1 MPRPSPAPLQATLY
15 TRPGCHLCDAVRS
28 VMQPLLAEYGGTLR
42 EVNVDEQPDL
52 KELYGYDV
60 PVIFIGE
67 REVARHR
74 LTSREFRAILEE
86 TIRE

>member
-1 MPRPSPAPLQATLY
+1 MARPQPVPLQVTLY
-15 TRPGCHLCDAVRS
+15 TRPGCHLCDAARG

-42 EVNVDEQPDL
+42 ELNVDEQPEL
-52 KELYGYDV
+52 KRLYGYDV

-86 TIRE
+86 AARE